1 MTAIYSI
8 MIQDIDMQYT
18 AEYIASAF
26 WKKEIAK
33 ISLITLIPQINN
45 QVISNM
51 AYITIDTYCE
61 TEAAHSF
68 IEQLNHHGRYRFEDE
83 PWIVQEN
90 THNAGSLFAG
100 PYTTMFMEDFFNQSE
115 DQKEDQEETEYIC
128 DEEEWEEFRLRRP
141 IKGLTNDYYTEE
153 EALEYLALLKEQEQV
168 GLEQEIAHF
177 ETELRIHQ
185 SLLRSNHVTARDLPR
200 RDSRREVAMSVKEYM
215 ASL

>member
-26 WKKEIAK
+26 WKKDIAK
-33 ISLITLIPQINN
+33 ISLITLIPQMNN
-45 QVISNM
+45 QVISNI

-61 TEAAHSF
+61 TETAYSF

-100 PYTTMFMEDFFNQSE
+100 PYTTMFMADFFNQTQEKQE
-115 DQKEDQEETEYIC
+115 DQREETEYIC
-128 DEEEWEEFRLRRP
+128 NEEEWEEFRLRRP

-153 EALEYLALLKEQEQV
+153 EAMEYLALLKEQEQV

-185 SLLRSNHVTARDLPR
+185 SLLHSNHVTTRDLQT
-200 RDSRREVAMSVKEYM
+200 RREVATSVM
-215 ASL
+215 ACRL